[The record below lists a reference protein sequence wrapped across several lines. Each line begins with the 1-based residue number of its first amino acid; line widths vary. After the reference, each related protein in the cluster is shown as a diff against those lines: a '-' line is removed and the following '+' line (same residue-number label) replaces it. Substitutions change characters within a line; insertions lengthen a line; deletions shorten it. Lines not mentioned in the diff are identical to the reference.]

1 MQRRRASRTS
11 ISACFVVNTRL
22 RRSLLN
28 RLCRCLLSRSL
39 SRRSLRGHL
48 LGGRLRSYRC
58 LLNRFSL
65 LRGSL
70 RNRSRR
76 RLCGRYLSSRSL
88 RGSLSRRNRR
98 RGYRRGRRLRRIAD
112 ALGVGEELGV
122 AETEGDAEADVDDDE
137 AEGVTF
143 GARTDEEQP
152 VSSRS
157 PARTPAVA
165 A

>member
-1 MQRRRASRTS
+1 MQGRRTSRTS

-28 RLCRCLLSRSL
+28 RLRGSLLSG
-39 SRRSLRGHL
+39 SLRGCL
-48 LGGRLRSYRC
+48 LDGRLRSYRR
-58 LLNRFSL
+58 LLNRLSL
-65 LRGSL
+65 LRG
-70 RNRSRR
+70 RR
-76 RLCGRYLSSRSL
+76 RTGAAGASAEGASVAGACTGASVVGTADGVTVGEGDSE
-88 RGSLSRRNRR
+88 GV
-98 RGYRRGRRLRRIAD
+98 AD

-122 AETEGDAEADVDDDE
+122 AEADAEADVDDDE

-152 VSSRS
+152 VSSRA